1 MIQRD
6 LDQQLFLP
14 SKPHFVVRLLYTHP
28 TQSVILSL
36 VSKCLIL
43 ATPTSPIGRRGVIG
57 SIAVSSYP
65 RRPLWTASLR
75 LLPSSS
81 RGPIPAYIR
90 GASKDLRANTATL
103 AYLSVPGTGTAFWLV
118 LLLGNYAGSYNA
130 RNDADSNAGNAY
142 GMVVWE
148 CQYGNYAGN
157 KNVSSNNA
165 AGNPVSK

>member
-14 SKPHFVVRLLYTHP
+14 SQPHFVVRLLYTHP

-90 GASKDLRANTATL
+90 GASKDLRANTD
-103 AYLSVPGTGTAFWLV
+103 TGLGGSGYSRMWVERERSGVWASDQRELILV
-118 LLLGNYAGSYNA
+118 LREPRS
-130 RNDADSNAGNAY
+130 
-142 GMVVWE
+142 
-148 CQYGNYAGN
+148 
-157 KNVSSNNA
+157 
-165 AGNPVSK
+165 

>member
-1 MIQRD
+1 MYVGRE
-6 LDQQLFLP
+6 
-14 SKPHFVVRLLYTHP
+14 SKGSDASSSPAGGE
-28 TQSVILSL
+28 SVLGTGYSMNGIES
-36 VSKCLIL
+36 V
-43 ATPTSPIGRRGVIG
+43 TSPGTG
-57 SIAVSSYP
+57 
-65 RRPLWTASLR
+65 
-75 LLPSSS
+75 
-81 RGPIPAYIR
+81 
-90 GASKDLRANTATL
+90 TATL